1 MKNLKIMLPVLAL
14 AMLMGC
20 GQQDPQNALEQA
32 AQDLQDAIAARQTG
46 KAMERI
52 HAGFQGANGMDR
64 QQTRQM
70 MAGMFLRYQNIGL
83 LVVGRECRLDAG
95 FYDRGHCSARVG
107 VTGAQGLI
115 PERADLYQVE
125 TVWQLQGKEWQLVEM
140 RWE

>member
-1 MKNLKIMLPVLAL
+1 MRRLTTRLAVLAL
-14 AMLMGC
+14 VAVTGC
-20 GQQDPQNALEQA
+20 GQKDPQNALEQA

-52 HAGFQGANGMDR
+52 HADFQGASGMDR
-64 QQTRQM
+64 QQARQM
-70 MAGMFLRYQNIGL
+70 MAGLFLRYQNIGL
-83 LVVGRECRLDAG
+83 LVVGRECRLDKG

-107 VTGAQGLI
+107 VSGAQGLI

-125 TVWQLQGKEWQLVEM
+125 TTWQLAGKDWQLREI

>member
-1 MKNLKIMLPVLAL
+1 MKKLKITLSVLAL
-14 AMLMGC
+14 AVLMGC
-20 GQQDPQNALEQA
+20 GKKDPQNALEQA

-52 HAGFQGANGMDR
+52 HADFQGASGMDR
-64 QQTRQM
+64 QQARQM
-70 MAGMFLRYQNIGL
+70 MTGLFLRYQNIGL
-83 LVVGRECRLDAG
+83 LVVGRECRLDKG

-125 TVWQLQGKEWQLVEM
+125 STWQLAGKEWQLREI